1 MIFPKAF
8 IQEGKDHTD
17 NKIIKNWKSR
27 LDRDS
32 KNTIG
37 IDLLYPRE
45 GESAA
50 KNLAA
55 YQLAASAIAK
65 QVLGIID
72 FNINSLIIL
81 LAMVY

>member
-17 NKIIKNWKSR
+17 NKIIKNWKLR

-37 IDLLYPRE
+37 IDLLYPME

-72 FNINSLIIL
+72 FNINSLKIL